1 MTKRL
6 VLLTLSAVIL
16 ACAGG
21 QTAGGAPAVES
32 KQRLSNL
39 VPFDLSNC
47 FTKAI
52 ELGKPVNEYALQ
64 AAFRASRPAL
74 QECLTDGR
82 TYDASKPM
90 KGTAAITVDS
100 SGPKVT
106 VAGEGLQPAAQTC
119 IQKAAGAQLANAAP
133 LAADAKP
140 VSFTGPFERGA
151 GTAVRLGINEVS
163 DVEGTVRLALP
174 QWCTCFEPYRTKA
187 PPQLSGQIDVVRPEA
202 AKSSDRFKLPDGGVR
217 STQPV
222 ISTLRSSE
230 SEPAS
235 TQLASC
241 LNQRIEQLQ
250 FKTTTDELIVPAQ
263 LLLINSNSSETLSP
277 SAPPL
282 LQFAQL
288 DAVIQQRE
296 AESFAQLARRQTV
309 ADAYDQNVQRYQAGI
324 KSKDAKKRRA
334 ADAMVKDLK
343 SGCAAL
349 VRADDDYTHALET
362 QAAVEQKA
370 LEMARA
376 FKAKDPSWADAE
388 TAAVGAAADTQ
399 KQLDASRQLRAANEK
414 ACPKE
419 KF

>member
-6 VLLTLSAVIL
+6 VPLTLSAFIL

-21 QTAGGAPAVES
+21 QTAGGVPPAES

-64 AAFRASRPAL
+64 AAFRAARPAI

-82 TYDASKPM
+82 TYDASKPV
-90 KGTAAITVDS
+90 KGTTTITVDA
-100 SGPKVT
+100 SGPKVA
-106 VAGEGLQPAAQTC
+106 VAAEGLQPAAQTC
-119 IQKAAGAQLANAAP
+119 LEKAVGAQLANITP
-133 LAADAKP
+133 LTADAKP

-151 GTAVRLGINEVS
+151 NTAVRLGINEVS
-163 DVEGTVRLALP
+163 DVEGTVRLSLP
-174 QWCTCFEPYRTKA
+174 QWCDCFEPYRTKA
-187 PPQLSGQIDVVRPEA
+187 PPQLSGQIDVVRPDA
-202 AKSSDRFKLPDGGVR
+202 AKSADRFKLPDGGVR

-222 ISTLRSSE
+222 VSSLRPSE
-230 SEPAS
+230 SDPAS

-263 LLLINSNSSETLSP
+263 LLLINSNSRETLSP
-277 SAPPL
+277 SAAPL

-324 KSKDAKKRRA
+324 KSKDQKKRRA
-334 ADAMVKDLK
+334 ADALVKDLK
-343 SGCAAL
+343 TGCAAL
-349 VRADDDYTHALET
+349 VRADDDYTRALEA

-370 LEMARA
+370 LDMART

-388 TAAVGAAADTQ
+388 TAAVAALADTQ

-419 KF
+419 K